1 MVTPEDNQA
10 AAQLLG
16 FTKIKP
22 DGKMWWRKN
31 NDASNGYDIL
41 PDMTRS
47 QFTNE
52 LICLL
57 YTFGELTFTTSEQNV
72 HLIVSLNDETI
83 IGAGSTSSEAVVS
96 AAAEI
101 FRKKKL

>member
-1 MVTPEDNQA
+1 MVAPEDNQA

-31 NDASNGYDIL
+31 DDRSNGYDVL
-41 PDMTRS
+41 PDMTKSR
-47 QFTNE
+47 FTNE

-57 YTFGELTFTTSEQNV
+57 YTFGELTFTVSEQNV
-72 HLIVSLNDETI
+72 DLIVSLDDETI
-83 IGAGSTSSEAVVS
+83 VGTGSTSSEAVVA

-101 FRKKKL
+101 FRKKI